1 MFRKTNFIGQDMI
14 DDKYSE
20 FVEDYI
26 PSSIEEYFSK
36 NLDPERQ
43 NIRKILRSINENA
56 EKIYLAG
63 VYLLQIKD
71 FPARQS
77 VVGHC
82 FRELI
87 NAIIRTDETSMK
99 SQLLEAIKTI
109 EFVKQGQSNDE
120 EIKKI
125 VDTKDIWAKFK
136 ALRNERSQLSETLL
150 SMNPKLALKI
160 ESSNIDEREK
170 AREYL
175 DTFIKSVKDAKGAI
189 ESLRHFNKKFHTI
202 SDEELFNNIQTI
214 ENYIKQL
221 EQPQYLE
228 SKEVLD
234 VILEETNTKAD

>member
-1 MFRKTNFIGQDMI
+1 MFRKTNFIGQDMT
-14 DDKYSE
+14 DDKYSK

-99 SQLLEAIKTI
+99 SQL
-109 EFVKQGQSNDE
+109 FGSN
-120 EIKKI
+120 K
-125 VDTKDIWAKFK
+125 
-136 ALRNERSQLSETLL
+136 
-150 SMNPKLALKI
+150 
-160 ESSNIDEREK
+160 
-170 AREYL
+170 
-175 DTFIKSVKDAKGAI
+175 
-189 ESLRHFNKKFHTI
+189 
-202 SDEELFNNIQTI
+202 
-214 ENYIKQL
+214 NY
-221 EQPQYLE
+221 
-228 SKEVLD
+228 
-234 VILEETNTKAD
+234 

>member
-1 MFRKTNFIGQDMI
+1 MT
-14 DDKYSE
+14 DDKYSK

-43 NIRKILRSINENA
+43 NIRKILRGINENA

-63 VYLLQIKD
+63 IYLLQIKD

-77 VVGHC
+77 VVAHC

-87 NAIIRTDETSMK
+87 NVIIRNEETLIK
-99 SQLLEAIKTI
+99 SQAIEAIRAI
-109 EFVKQGQSNDE
+109 DFVKHGQCSESKLQNVFN
-120 EIKKI
+120 KI
-125 VDTKDIWAKFK
+125 WTELKS
-136 ALRNERSQLSETLL
+136 LQNERSKLYESLL
-150 SMNPKLALKI
+150 DRNPLLALKI
-160 ESSNIDEREK
+160 ENNSTEKDKITEYIETLLDNVQAAKGNIDK
-170 AREYL
+170 
-175 DTFIKSVKDAKGAI
+175 
-189 ESLRHFNKKFHTI
+189 LRHFDTTFHVI
-202 SDEELFNNIQTI
+202 SDEQFM
-214 ENYIKQL
+214 NYIKMLEDFIKQL